1 MKNKLLK
8 ITVLSV
14 ATSSMLMASGWR
26 IPEQSIAATALS
38 GAYIANSNG
47 ADSSYYNPANMSF
60 NEDNHLIESSFTY
73 INLPSIKYTDSS
85 GSPLLNGKSKVEDFY
100 VPTLFFS
107 SKDYDGLRYGF
118 SITAPGGL
126 SKRWDTPYQ
135 KASASE
141 FTLKIIEANPVVSYA
156 ITPQF
161 SVGGGLRVIYSE
173 GVVKSDAS
181 GLGTLVQRDMEGST
195 IEFGYNLALS
205 YKPVEEANI
214 ALTYRSNVDIQEDGN
229 AKLFLSGTKVYDG
242 GANVTVPLP
251 AVLALAV
258 SYTFNEKTTV
268 EFEYDKTYWSKYKN
282 LDFNYDSPIPTL
294 LVPSFDN
301 PITRNWKDTNAFRVG
316 VSHQYNDKLKLMAG
330 FAIDE
335 SPAPATVIGFELPD
349 SDAKLY
355 SLGVEYKISDAMQV
369 GLAYLYDEKDKL
381 SVDNRSNPMNPATGI
396 SGTFENASA
405 HLVTVSLKYK
415 F

>member
-26 IPEQSIAATALS
+26 IPEQSVDATALS
-38 GAYIANSNG
+38 GAYVANANG
-47 ADSSYYNPANMSF
+47 ASSSYYNPANMSF
-60 NEDNHLIESSFTY
+60 NEDNYLIESSFTY

-100 VPTLFFS
+100 VPTLFFT

-118 SITAPGGL
+118 SVTAPGGL

-135 KASASE
+135 KASAAE
-141 FTLKIIEANPVVSYA
+141 FSLKILEANPVISYA
-156 ITPQF
+156 ITPKF
-161 SVGGGLRVIYSE
+161 SIGGGLRVIYSG

-181 GLGTLVQRDMEGST
+181 GVGKPIARDMKGDT

-214 ALTYRSNVDIQEDGN
+214 AITYRSNVDIQEDGN

-251 AVLALAV
+251 AVLALAA
-258 SYTFNEKTTV
+258 SYTFNGKTTV
-268 EFEYDKTYWSKYKN
+268 EIEYDKTYWSRYKN
-282 LDFNYDSPIPTL
+282 LDFNYDSPIPSL
-294 LVPSFDN
+294 LIPSFDN
-301 PITRNWKDTNAFRVG
+301 PIARNWKDTNAFRIG
-316 VSHQYNDKLKLMAG
+316 VSHQYSDKLKFMAG

-335 SPAPATVIGFELPD
+335 SPAPASVIGFELPD

-355 SLGVEYKISDAMQV
+355 SLGVEYKISDTMQV
-369 GLAYLYDEKDKL
+369 GLAYLYDKKDRL
-381 SVDNRSNPMNPATGI
+381 SVSSRSNLLDPSTGI
-396 SGTFENASA
+396 SGTFEDASA
-405 HLVTVSLKYK
+405 QLITASFKYK

>member
-1 MKNKLLK
+1 MKKILLK
-8 ITVLSV
+8 TTTISLL
-14 ATSSMLMASGWR
+14 ASSMLLASGWR
-26 IPEQSIAATALS
+26 IPEQSADATALS
-38 GAYIANSNG
+38 AAYVAGSNG

-60 NEDNHLIESSFTY
+60 NEDNHLIEASFTY

-85 GSPLLNGKSKVEDFY
+85 GSLLLNGKSKVEDFY
-100 VPTLFFS
+100 VPTLFFT
-107 SKDYDGLRYGF
+107 SKDYDGFRYGF
-118 SITAPGGL
+118 SVTAPGGL

-135 KASASE
+135 KAYSEE
-141 FTLKIIEANPVVSYA
+141 FTLKIIEANPVISYA
-156 ITPQF
+156 ITPKF
-161 SVGGGLRVIYSE
+161 SIGGGLRVIYSE

-181 GLGTLVQRDMEGST
+181 GLGTLVQRDMKGDT

-214 ALTYRSNVDIQEDGN
+214 AITYRSNVDIQEDGN
-229 AKLFLSGTKVYDG
+229 AKLFLSGSKVYDG

-258 SYTFNEKTTV
+258 SYTFNGKTTV
-268 EFEYDKTYWSKYKN
+268 ELEYDKTYWSKYKN
-282 LDFNYDSPIPTL
+282 LDFNYDSPIPAL
-294 LVPSFDN
+294 LVPSFDD
-301 PITRNWKDTNAFRVG
+301 PRARNWKDTNAFRIG
-316 VSHQYNDKLKLMAG
+316 VTHQYNDKLKLMAG

-335 SPAPATVIGFELPD
+335 SPAPASNIGFELPD

-369 GLAYLYDEKDKL
+369 GLSYLYDKKDRL
-381 SVDNRSNPMNPATGI
+381 SVTNRSNPVNPATGI
-396 SGTFENASA
+396 SGIFEDASA
-405 HLVTVSLKYK
+405 HLVTVSLKYR